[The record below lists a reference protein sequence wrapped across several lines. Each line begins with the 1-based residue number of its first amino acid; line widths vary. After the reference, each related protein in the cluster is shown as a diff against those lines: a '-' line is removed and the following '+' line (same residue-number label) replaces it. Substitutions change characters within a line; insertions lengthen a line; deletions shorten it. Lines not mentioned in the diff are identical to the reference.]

1 MTAPAG
7 YTAVLDE
14 VRGLSWP
21 ARRRARNALPG
32 PHAATARGTSAE
44 FVEYRP
50 YRQGDD
56 PRKIDWKLVAR
67 TDRVY
72 VRLSPERAIVPT
84 IIVVDASG
92 SMAFPEPGHRKWD
105 WACRIAVGLAATARE
120 AGDPVG
126 LAVALASG
134 DRWVT
139 PRTRRTVLDEM
150 IGVLD
155 LAPSGEAPLAPV
167 LSMAMRRAVR
177 VAVISDFLGDAEAV
191 LALARRSAAA
201 GHELHAVHI
210 VDPLELDPDPKHR
223 LVADPER
230 PDQRRPLPD
239 DAREEYRRRFA
250 NWRGQVAS
258 GWASADA
265 GYTPVVAGAEPVR
278 RVVRRI
284 TMLPGGTRHAL

>member
-1 MTAPAG
+1 MVPAG

-32 PHAATARGTSAE
+32 PHAATARGTAAE

-72 VRLSPERAIVPT
+72 VRLSPERAILPT
-84 IIVVDASG
+84 LFVVDGSA
-92 SMAFPEPGHRKWD
+92 SMAFPQPGLRKWD
-105 WACRIAVGLAATARE
+105 VARQVAVGLAAIARE

-126 LAVALASG
+126 LVVSLTGG

-150 IGVLD
+150 IRVLD
-155 LAPSGEAPLAPV
+155 LAPSGEAPLAPALGV
-167 LSMAMRRAVR
+167 AMRRAAR
-177 VAVISDFLGDAEAV
+177 VVLISDFLGDAESL
-191 LALARRSAAA
+191 LALTRRYVAS
-201 GHELHAVHI
+201 GHELHAVHV
-210 VDPLELDPDPKHR
+210 VDPLELDPDPRHR
-223 LVADPER
+223 LLADPEQ
-230 PDQRRPLPD
+230 PAYRRPMPEEALD
-239 DAREEYRRRFA
+239 EYRRRFA
-250 NWRGQVAS
+250 EWRAALAAD
-258 GWASADA
+258 WTSADA
-265 GYTPVVAGAEPVR
+265 SYSLVVSEAEPIR

-284 TMLPGGTRHAL
+284 TAHSVGSHRAL